1 MSLTNKAYD
10 IIGEWFDSHEGELL
24 LALQKKWPL
33 EHAKAI
39 TAQVNEDSGFD
50 PQTDSVNLSVL
61 CDQIAVNDADKFLES
76 VQEII
81 KDFEKRWPP
90 FN

>member
-1 MSLTNKAYD
+1 MSLKNQAYD

-24 LALQKKWPL
+24 AALQEKWPH
-33 EHAKAI
+33 EYDQAI
-39 TAQVNEDSGFD
+39 VTQQNEDSGFN

>member
-1 MSLTNKAYD
+1 MSLTNQAYD

-24 LALQKKWPL
+24 AALQEKWPH
-33 EHAKAI
+33 EYDQAI
-39 TAQVNEDSGFD
+39 VTQQNEDSGFN
-50 PQTDSVNLSVL
+50 PQTDSVNLSVH